1 MSTNTESNK
10 YTILF
15 AVGMVIV
22 VGSLLAFT
30 ASSLK
35 PNIKENE
42 RMEKQ
47 QNILYAMGINE
58 NGDND
63 IVFVSTD
70 KAASEFSKYISK
82 QLIVDALGGSIED
95 NEAYLID
102 IKKEQA
108 KAKNGQ
114 VRNLPLFVGEKEGE
128 TFYIAP
134 IRGKGLWDAI
144 WGYIAM
150 DENMVVKGAYFD
162 HKGETPGLGAN
173 IKQRYFM
180 DDFYG
185 EKLLTES
192 GEFKGIT
199 VAKGNNDPKN
209 LDKSS
214 LSYWLNL
221 LQNLEC
227 EKNIFLTLNPYFEI
241 DETKILKKVKFTH
254 PYFDQSALTYQS
266 KLKNLQNKRNILFCG
281 SYFGYGFHEDG
292 IKSSIE
298 MLKNLND

>member
-10 YTILF
+10 YTIFF
-15 AVGMVIV
+15 AIGMVVI

-47 QNILYAMGINE
+47 QNILYAMGVND

-63 IVFVSTD
+63 IVFVGTD
-70 KAASEFSKYISK
+70 KVASEFSKYISK
-82 QLIVDALGGSIED
+82 QLVLDTSGNAVEN

-102 IKKEQA
+102 VKKEQA

-114 VRNLPLFVGEKEGE
+114 TRDLPLFVGEKDGQK
-128 TFYIAP
+128 FYIAP

-150 DENMVVKGAYFD
+150 DKDMVIQGAYFD

-199 VAKGNNDPKN
+199 VAKANNDPKN
-209 LDKSS
+209 LIKDDYEVDALAGATITGDGVSAMIKS
-214 LSYWLNL
+214 
-221 LQNLEC
+221 
-227 EKNIFLTLNPYFEI
+227 
-241 DETKILKKVKFTH
+241 DLKLYLPF
-254 PYFDQSALTYQS
+254 F
-266 KLKNLQNKRNILFCG
+266 KNLKTQTN
-281 SYFGYGFHEDG
+281 
-292 IKSSIE
+292 
-298 MLKNLND
+298 

>member
-15 AVGMVIV
+15 AIGMVVI

-47 QNILYAMGINE
+47 QNILYAMGVND
-58 NGDND
+58 NGAND
-63 IVFVSTD
+63 IVFIGTD
-70 KAASEFSKYISK
+70 KVASEFSKYISK
-82 QLIVDALGGSIED
+82 QLVLDANGNAVEN

-102 IKKEQA
+102 VKKEQA

-114 VRNLPLFVGEKEGE
+114 TRDLPLFVGEKDGQ

-150 DENMVVKGAYFD
+150 DKDMVIQGAYFD
-162 HKGETPGLGAN
+162 HKGATPGLGAN

-209 LDKSS
+209 LIKDDYEVDALAGATITGDGVSAMIKSD
-214 LSYWLNL
+214 LKLYLPFF
-221 LQNLEC
+221 
-227 EKNIFLTLNPYFEI
+227 KN
-241 DETKILKKVKFTH
+241 
-254 PYFDQSALTYQS
+254 
-266 KLKNLQNKRNILFCG
+266 LKNQTN
-281 SYFGYGFHEDG
+281 
-292 IKSSIE
+292 
-298 MLKNLND
+298 